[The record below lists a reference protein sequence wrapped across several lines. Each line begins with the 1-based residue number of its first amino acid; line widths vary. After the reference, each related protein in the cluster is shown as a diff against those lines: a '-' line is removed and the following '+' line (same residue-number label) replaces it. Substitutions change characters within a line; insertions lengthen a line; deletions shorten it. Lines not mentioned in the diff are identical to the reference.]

1 MKIDFN
7 KIVDDDLTK
16 KRELNKK
23 NRTEG
28 IHASSLGQCLRKQWY
43 EIKCPIEHPNDT
55 LRIFQIGNM
64 LHEYMT
70 ELIPKNEDVASVRSE
85 QPIKILLEPPG
96 CVIHGTYDDL
106 VRFKD
111 GKAILIDEKSAKNL
125 FYITKPK
132 KEHLMQLMLYM
143 KVLGVEDGQ
152 ISYIGKN
159 DFQIKDFP
167 VKFDEAL
174 YREAVERAKKLHYF
188 LMESV
193 LPPAEAKE
201 DPSKKWLCDY
211 CLHRKLC
218 DKNKR
223 NAHDK

>member
-7 KIVDDDLTK
+7 EIVNRDLTE
-16 KRELNKK
+16 KRQRNKK
-23 NRTEG
+23 NRVEG
-28 IHASSLGQCLRKQWY
+28 IHASSIGSCLRKQWY

-64 LHEYMT
+64 LHDYMT
-70 ELIPKNEDVASVRSE
+70 ELLHKSKDVASIRSE

-106 VRFKD
+106 VTFKD
-111 GKAILIDEKSAKNL
+111 GRTILVDEKSAKNL

-132 KEHLMQLMLYM
+132 KDHLMQLMLYM
-143 KVLGVEDGQ
+143 KVMGVENGQ
-152 ISYIGKN
+152 ISYISKN
-159 DFQIKDFP
+159 TFQIKDFA
-167 VKFDEAL
+167 VKFDEVL

-201 DPSKKWLCDY
+201 KKEMSWLCNY
-211 CLHRKLC
+211 CLHKLLC
-218 DKNKR
+218 DKNLRKK
-223 NAHDK
+223 DG